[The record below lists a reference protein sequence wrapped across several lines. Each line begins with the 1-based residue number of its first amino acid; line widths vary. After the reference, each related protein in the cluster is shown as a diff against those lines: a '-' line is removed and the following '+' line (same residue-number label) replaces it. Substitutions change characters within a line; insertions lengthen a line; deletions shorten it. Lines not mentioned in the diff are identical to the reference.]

1 MKKKKNTKENKG
13 KKKKSNL
20 EKDKEDLE
28 KEIPKEIGVF
38 NDFLIYEKSNKIEE
52 INTDIDKLESDF
64 PKFLNIKNERKE
76 SRFSSLFKEI
86 LENDR
91 KMAMENQKEDKKEI
105 KNDSIKE
112 DEKENQQNQQSEE
125 LNNNNN
131 NQDINIGLNQDNYY
145 KNNYFLYSTSFSK
158 NKFDENNFPDLSS
171 SINLYP
177 MSGNF
182 SNNQM
187 SINSNSPWPY
197 GRSTNDTS
205 INTML
210 TGLGNSLETR
220 KTIKNELSNS
230 INSNLNSNNEIKIY
244 PPEKNNIFPEKNFE
258 PIVNIQK
265 ILSLEDK
272 RTTMMIKNIPNKFT
286 RELLLSTIDQNFK
299 GTYDLFIL
307 PTDGNRN
314 KNFGYSFINFTNSYF
329 IPYFYFMFNDKKWSS
344 TNSKKICE
352 ITYSKVQGR
361 ANLISYYANKII
373 FFNNVKEVTEDQK
386 YIIPND
392 YKKIFIQL
400 FPNQIIE
407 ENNFYFITKIPT

>member
-112 DEKENQQNQQSEE
+112 DEKENQQSEE
-125 LNNNNN
+125 LNKNNN

-205 INTML
+205 
-210 TGLGNSLETR
+210 
-220 KTIKNELSNS
+220 NS

-258 PIVNIQK
+258 PTVNIQK

-314 KNFGYSFINFTNSYF
+314 KNFGTS
-329 IPYFYFMFNDKKWSS
+329 
-344 TNSKKICE
+344 
-352 ITYSKVQGR
+352 V
-361 ANLISYYANKII
+361 L
-373 FFNNVKEVTEDQK
+373 VKEPIKVLD
-386 YIIPND
+386 
-392 YKKIFIQL
+392 KKIFLQVGETYIECNL
-400 FPNQIIE
+400 IKKEANQVDI
-407 ENNFYFITKIPT
+407 NYD